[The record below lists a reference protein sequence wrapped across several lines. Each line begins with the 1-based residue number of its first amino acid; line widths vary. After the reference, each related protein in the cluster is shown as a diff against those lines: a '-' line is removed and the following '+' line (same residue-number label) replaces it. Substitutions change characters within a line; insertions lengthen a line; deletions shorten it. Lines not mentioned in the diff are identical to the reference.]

1 MKLLI
6 GSILAVALV
15 VIGIYVSKTERK
27 NHELVPAVR
36 RILVAGFAI
45 VFFYILALLSSI
57 ERLSLFG
64 YSAYYAAMLWLFY
77 FLLYFSLEYTGN
89 LLERYVRKKLIIG
102 LLVVDTVSILLNNI
116 FGHLFSVKEVSLFT
130 EEVLFEPVLEPLY
143 FVHYAVTGMLAL
155 LCLINLVWR
164 FFTVPAFYRMKYLA
178 IALIMLLLVGLN
190 IHGFQYTVD
199 FSIVG
204 YVAEVIC
211 IYYCAF
217 VYTPQRL
224 MQKTLS
230 LVAQDMTYGLIV
242 IDMDGNRIYSNKYAE
257 ELLDP
262 KAPLKDDNLVT
273 LEQWCKDST
282 MSNTMRREFEKTFYR
297 GTDELIFKI
306 QRQRLLDSK
315 EQRQGCY
322 FLIQDRTEEIR
333 TLKLKQHL
341 ATHDRLT
348 DLYNKEFF
356 YEQVEYY
363 IKYHPDEKLLLAC
376 TDIKDFKMIN
386 DFFGNEV
393 GDIVLKNFARKLD
406 RQERSFVKYGR
417 LSDDIFAVLM
427 KKENFSKR
435 MFDFSVQEAFAG
447 AVEGVTFPL
456 VTYVGVYEVVE
467 RNLRVSV
474 MCDRAKMAIDT
485 IKGNR
490 QDRIAYYNNEI
501 RDNIMHEQQIISD
514 FKNAIAENQLKM
526 WLHPQTNAD
535 GKMIGAEALVRW
547 IHPVKGKIMP
557 DSFIPVFERNGL
569 IVDVDR
575 FIWESACKQLR
586 KWEEEGKNDVYISVN
601 LSSKD
606 FYYLNIYKV
615 FTELVSRY
623 EIDPKKLKLEITE
636 TAVMMDFARQ
646 LELINKLRAFGFI
659 VEMDDFGS
667 GYSSLNMLKDI
678 HVDVLKLDMAFLRK
692 NQDTERG
699 KTILRMIIELSKQ
712 LGIQVLSE
720 GVETLEQADF
730 LREMGCDMF
739 QGYYFAKPMDVEE
752 FEKAYWKV

>member
-6 GSILAVALV
+6 GSIMAIALV

-57 ERLSLFG
+57 EKVSLFG
-64 YSAYYAAMLWLFY
+64 YSAYYASMLWLFY
-77 FLLYFSLEYTGN
+77 FLLYFSLEYTGSSF
-89 LLERYVRKKLIIG
+89 EQYVRKKLMIG
-102 LLVVDTVSILLNNI
+102 LLLVATLSILLNNV
-116 FGHLFSVKEVSLFT
+116 FGHLFTV
-130 EEVLFEPVLEPLY
+130 EEVTWFTDEIFFEPVLEPLY
-143 FVHYAVTGMLAL
+143 FVHYAVTAL
-155 LCLINLVWR
+155 LAIMCLVSLIWR
-164 FFTVPAFYRMKYLA
+164 FFTAPAFYRVKYMV
-178 IALIMLLLVGLN
+178 IALIMLVLVGLN
-190 IHGFQYTVD
+190 VHGLHYTVD
-199 FSIVG
+199 FSIIG

-230 LVAQDMTYGLIV
+230 LVTQDMTMGLVV
-242 IDMDGNRIYSNKYAE
+242 IDLDGKKIYSNKKADE
-257 ELLDP
+257 FLDETNP
-262 KAPLKDDNLVT
+262 FVD
-273 LEQWCKDST
+273 LEGKRLERWCRESA
-282 MSNTMRREFEKTFYR
+282 MSNTMRREFEKSFYQ
-297 GTDELIFKI
+297 GDTEYILKI
-306 QRQRLLDSK
+306 QRQRLQDNK

-322 FLIQDRTEEIR
+322 FLIEDRTEEIR
-333 TLKLKQHL
+333 TLKLKQHQ

-356 YEQVEYY
+356 FEQTEQY
-363 IKYHPDEKLLLAC
+363 IKDHPEERLLLVC

-386 DFFGNEV
+386 DFFGTET
-393 GDIVLKNFARKLD
+393 GDRVLKNFARKLD
-406 RQERSFVKYGR
+406 RQERSFVVYGR
-417 LSDDIFAVLM
+417 LSDDIFAILM

-435 MFDFSVQEAFAG
+435 LFDFSVQEAFAG
-447 AVEGVTFPL
+447 AVESVTFPL
-456 VTYVGVYEVVE
+456 VTYVGIYEVVE
-467 RNLRVSV
+467 RNLRATV
-474 MCDRAKMAIDT
+474 MCDRAKMAITT

-490 QDRIAYYNNEI
+490 QDRIAYYDNEL
-501 RDNIMHEQQIISD
+501 RENILHEQEIISD

-526 WLHPQTNAD
+526 WLHPQTDAN

-547 IHPVKGKIMP
+547 VHPKKGRIMP

-575 FIWESACKQLR
+575 FIWECACKQL
-586 KWEEEGKNDVYISVN
+586 KQWQTEGKDDVYISVN
-601 LSSKD
+601 LSAKD

-615 FTELVSRY
+615 FTELVQEYDIS
-623 EIDPKKLKLEITE
+623 PKKLKLEITE
-636 TAVMMDFARQ
+636 TAVMMDFTRQ
-646 LELINKLRAFGFI
+646 LELINRLRAYGFV

-692 NQDTERG
+692 NQDTDRG
-699 KTILRMIIELSKQ
+699 KMILRMIIALSKQ

-720 GVETLEQADF
+720 GVETLEQAEF

-739 QGYYFAKPMDVEE
+739 QGYYFAKPMEVQD
-752 FEKAYWKV
+752 FEKIYFG

>member
-1 MKLLI
+1 MI

-15 VIGIYVSKTERK
+15 IIGIYVSKTERK
-27 NHELVPAVR
+27 DHELVPAVR

-45 VFFYILALLSSI
+45 VCFYILALLSSM
-57 ERLSLFG
+57 ERLALFG
-64 YSAYYAAMLWLFY
+64 YSAYYASMLWLFY

-89 LLERYVRKKLIIG
+89 SFEQYVRKKLMIG
-102 LLVVDTVSILLNNI
+102 LLVLDTISILLNNVL
-116 FGHLFSVKEVSLFT
+116 GHLFTVREVTWFT
-130 EEVLFEPVLEPLY
+130 DEIFYEPVLKPLY
-143 FVHYAVTGMLAL
+143 FVHYAVTALLAL
-155 LCLINLVWR
+155 LCLASLIWR
-164 FFTVPAFYRMKYLA
+164 FFTVAAFYRMKYLA
-178 IALIMLLLVGLN
+178 IALIMLVLVGLN

-199 FSIVG
+199 FSIIG

-211 IYYCAF
+211 VYYCAF

-230 LVAQDMTYGLIV
+230 MVAQDMTVGLIV
-242 IDMDGNRIYSNKYAE
+242 IDLDGKKIYNNKCAE
-257 ELLDP
+257 ELLNQEV
-262 KAPLKDDNLVT
+262 PLTDARGIT
-273 LEQWCKDST
+273 LEEWCRDSAL
-282 MSNTMRREFEKTFYR
+282 SNTMRREFEKTFYQEEK
-297 GTDELIFKI
+297 ELTFKI

-315 EQRQGCY
+315 QQRQGCY
-322 FLIQDRTEEIR
+322 FLVQDRTEEIR

-348 DLYNKEFF
+348 QLYNRDFF
-356 YEQVEYY
+356 YEQVEHY
-363 IKYHPDEKLLLAC
+363 IKEHPEEKLLLAC

-386 DFFGNEV
+386 DFFGTEA
-393 GDIVLKNFARKLD
+393 GDMVLRNFARKLD
-406 RQERSFVKYGR
+406 RLERSFLVYGR
-417 LSDDIFAVLM
+417 LSNDNFAVLM
-427 KKENFSKR
+427 KKEFFSR
-435 MFDFSVQEAFAG
+435 RLFDFSVQEAFAG

-456 VTYVGVYEVVE
+456 VTYVGIYEVVE
-467 RNLRVSV
+467 RNLQASV
-474 MCDRAKMAIDT
+474 MCDRAKMAIT
-485 IKGNR
+485 AIKGNR
-490 QDRIAYYNNEI
+490 QNRIAYYDNEL
-501 RDNIMHEQQIISD
+501 RENILREQEIISD
-514 FKNAIAENQLKM
+514 FKHAIAENQLQM

-547 IHPVKGKIMP
+547 IHPIKGKVMP
-557 DSFIPVFERNGL
+557 DSFIPVFEKNGL

-575 FIWESACKQLR
+575 CIWELACKQLR
-586 KWEEEGKNDVYISVN
+586 KWKEEGREDVYISVN

-615 FTELVSRY
+615 FTELVIQY

-646 LELINKLRAFGFI
+646 LELINKLRDFGFI

-678 HVDVLKLDMAFLRK
+678 HVDVLKLDMAFLKK

-699 KTILRMIIELSKQ
+699 KKILRMVIGLSKQ

-720 GVETLEQADF
+720 GVETIEQVRF

-739 QGYYFAKPMDVEE
+739 QGYYFAKPMDVQE
-752 FEKAYWKV
+752 FEKAYFG